1 MARLIQTMQD
11 VINRQ
16 LYEGFEAVVI
26 PRGLALPLDLF
37 GTGLIRFGRKIGF
50 QLPLIAPDNR
60 FSLDEEGIFNT
71 DRVLIERD
79 PDWVVVDSFVFVGE
93 RELHQI
99 LDVVDQTLIFTTPL
113 LADHIVGTRL
123 FHYSNP
129 IEVEGAVLAG
139 STVFNI
145 DADADSVRFVVRGD
159 VIAIPTSVA
168 RILSFREYRIN
179 DLAFVGTSIVGGRTI
194 NQYTITVDPAIH
206 RNLTDGE
213 QIQMRAFPGYKSK
226 TLSVPV
232 SSSSI
237 RRVSGPFLVDW
248 VSAPLVTDL
257 DPSETQTIQL
267 YSDARTPIGPPMEI
281 NKNHLVLTQPIR
293 ADQFLFWDKVQGGI
307 NYDAGIKR
315 FLMLLDDVGEWWL
328 KHTAVP
334 NISVPQTFASGTI
347 TVPDPFS
354 FINNEQIII
363 DDSEDVMVYEFQVT
377 GGYVQTATSVATGSI
392 TVGDIPS
399 DNEFF
404 TLDDGFGTSLT
415 YEFQA
420 TGGYTQTSGTVR
432 IDVQSAVLL
441 TDVAVAMET
450 AINNATTLRITA
462 SNVGPVLGL
471 THDTISTKG
480 NQAVVLDSILTG
492 DGWSSTGMVGGT
504 NAVETIDITAATTAL
519 EVAQLIAAA
528 INRTKTQVRANSPT
542 GFPGFE
548 LVSLVPG
555 SAGNISIV
563 ETVTDASFVVTGM
576 SGGGGGTQWHFQI
589 KPIDQDIL
597 LRIRFFPND
606 FQDYN
611 ITSNT
616 TTSIVV
622 ALDPTDEPVERID
635 LVIKGTVAGE
645 VQMSDWNINGP
656 RVAAI
661 QHEYVARVQGEVN
674 YASTGIQVKQI
685 FQSLDD
691 VQARR
696 DFGFK
701 LDHGFIKL

>member
-1 MARLIQTMQD
+1 MQD

-26 PRGLALPLDLF
+26 PRGLSLPLDLF
-37 GTGLIRFGRKIGF
+37 GTGEIRFGRKIGF
-50 QLPLIAPDNR
+50 QLPPIAPDNR
-60 FSLDEEGIFNT
+60 FTLEEDGIFNT
-71 DRVLIERD
+71 DRVLVDRD
-79 PDWVVVDSFVFVGE
+79 VNWMAVGSFVFVGE

-113 LADHIVGTRL
+113 LADHLAGTRL
-123 FHYSNP
+123 FHHSNP

-145 DADADSVRFVVRGD
+145 DADVDSVRFVVRGD
-159 VIAIPTSVA
+159 TIAIPTSVA
-168 RILSFREYRIN
+168 RILSFREYQIV
-179 DLAFVGTSIVGGRTI
+179 DLAFVGSSLVGGRTL
-194 NQYTITVDPAIH
+194 NQYTVTVDPPLH
-206 RNLTDGE
+206 RDLTDGE
-213 QIQMRAFPGYKSK
+213 EIQMRAFPAYKSK
-226 TLSVPV
+226 ILSVPV
-232 SSSSI
+232 SPSAI

-267 YSDARTPIGPPMEI
+267 YSDARTPIGPPTEI
-281 NKNHLVLTQPIR
+281 SKNHLVLTQPIR
-293 ADQFLFWDKVQGGI
+293 SDQFLFWDKVQGGV
-307 NYDAGIKR
+307 NYDAGINR
-315 FLMLLDDVGEWWL
+315 FLMLLDDSGEWWL
-328 KHTAVP
+328 KYTAVP
-334 NISVPQTFASGTI
+334 NISVPQTFARGTI
-347 TVPDPFS
+347 SVPDPFS
-354 FINNEQIII
+354 FVNNEQITI
-363 DDSEDVMVYEFQVT
+363 DDSEDVMVYEFEAT
-377 GGYVQTATSVATGSI
+377 AGYVQTATAVATGSI
-392 TVGDIPS
+392 TVADLPS

-420 TGGYTQTSGTVR
+420 TGGYVQTSGTKR

-441 TDVAVAMET
+441 TDVAIAMET
-450 AINNATTLRITA
+450 AINNASTLRITA

-471 THDTISTKG
+471 THETISTKG
-480 NQAVVLDSILTG
+480 NQTIVLDSILTG
-492 DGWSSTGMVGGT
+492 DGWTSSGMAGGT
-504 NAVETIDITAATTAL
+504 NDVETIDITAATTAL

-528 INRTKTQVRANSPT
+528 INRTKTQVRANFPT
-542 GFPGFE
+542 GFSGFE
-548 LVSLVPG
+548 LTSLVPG
-555 SAGNISIV
+555 VAGNIVIV
-563 ETVTDASFVVTGM
+563 ETVLDTAFVVTGM
-576 SGGGGGTQWHFQI
+576 AGGGGGSKWNFQI

-597 LRIRFFPND
+597 LRIRLFPND

-622 ALDPTDEPVERID
+622 ELDPTDLPIERID
-635 LVIKGTVAGE
+635 LVVKGSVAGE

-656 RVAAI
+656 RVSAI

-674 YASTGIQVKQI
+674 YASTGIQIKQI
-685 FQSLDD
+685 FRSLDD

-696 DFGFK
+696 DFGFR
-701 LDHGFIKL
+701 LDHGYIKL